1 MYKKIYLQLT
11 LSLLIVL
18 IIIIT
23 YLAYFKS
30 DDRITVIEKN
40 DKTILKDTSE
50 NLISD
55 LFYKSE
61 DKDGNKYEIKSKTG
75 IISQKRA
82 NLISMNDVS
91 ATVFLNDGGKI
102 FVVSDSA
109 NYDSNNNDTLFKG
122 SVKMN
127 YNDHTIKSN
136 YIDLSFKENK
146 AIIYENINYN
156 SNLSKLEADKIIVD
170 FLEMKVRILMDNT
183 NDKVLVK
190 TILKNGNN

>member
-18 IIIIT
+18 IITIT
-23 YLAYFKS
+23 YLVYFKT
-30 DDRITVIEKN
+30 DDKITSIEKN
-40 DKTILKDTSE
+40 DKTILKGTSE

-61 DKDGNKYEIKSKTG
+61 DKDGNKYEIKSKNG

-102 FVVSDSA
+102 LIISDSA
-109 NYDSNNNDTLFKG
+109 NYDNNNNDTLFKG

-136 YIDLSFKENK
+136 YIDLSFEENK

-170 FLEMKVRILMDNT
+170 FLEMKVKILMDDT

>member
-11 LSLLIVL
+11 LGLLIVL
-18 IIIIT
+18 IITIT
-23 YLAYFKS
+23 YLIYFKS
-30 DDRITVIEKN
+30 DNKITVIEEK
-40 DKTILKDTSE
+40 DKTILKDASE

-61 DKDGNKYEIKSKTG
+61 DKDGNKYEIKSKNG

-102 FVVSDSA
+102 FIVSDLA

-136 YIDLSFKENK
+136 YIDLSFEENK

-170 FLEMKVRILMDNT
+170 FLEMKVKILMDDT

>member
-11 LSLLIVL
+11 LGLLIVL
-18 IIIIT
+18 IITIT
-23 YLAYFKS
+23 YLIYFKS
-30 DDRITVIEKN
+30 DNKITVIEEK
-40 DKTILKDTSE
+40 DKTILKDASE

-61 DKDGNKYEIKSKTG
+61 DKDGNKYEIKSKNG

-102 FVVSDSA
+102 LIISDSA
-109 NYDSNNNDTLFKG
+109 NYDNNNNDTLFKG

-136 YIDLSFKENK
+136 YIDLSFEENK

-170 FLEMKVRILMDNT
+170 FLEMKVKILMDDT

>member
-18 IIIIT
+18 IITIT
-23 YLAYFKS
+23 YLVYFKT
-30 DDRITVIEKN
+30 DDKITLIEKN
-40 DKTILKDTSE
+40 DKTISNDTSE

-61 DKDGNKYEIKSKTG
+61 DKDGNKYEIKSKNG

-102 FVVSDSA
+102 FIVSDLA

-127 YNDHTIKSN
+127 YNEHTIKSN
-136 YIDLSFKENK
+136 YIDLSFEENK

-170 FLEMKVRILMDNT
+170 FLKMKVKIFMDNI

>member
-18 IIIIT
+18 IITIT
-23 YLAYFKS
+23 YLVYFKT
-30 DDRITVIEKN
+30 DDKITFIEKN
-40 DKTILKDTSE
+40 DKTILNDTSE

-61 DKDGNKYEIKSKTG
+61 DKDGNKYEIKSKNG

-102 FVVSDSA
+102 FIVSDLA

-127 YNDHTIKSN
+127 YNEHTIKSN
-136 YIDLSFKENK
+136 YIDLSFEENK

-156 SNLSKLEADKIIVD
+156 SDLSKLEADKIIVD
-170 FLEMKVRILMDNT
+170 FLEMKVKILMDDT

>member
-18 IIIIT
+18 IITIT
-23 YLAYFKS
+23 YLVYFKT
-30 DDRITVIEKN
+30 DDKITSIEKN

-61 DKDGNKYEIKSKTG
+61 DKDGNKYEIKSKNG

-102 FVVSDSA
+102 FIVSDLA

-127 YNDHTIKSN
+127 YNEHTIKSN
-136 YIDLSFKENK
+136 YIDLSFEENK

-170 FLEMKVRILMDNT
+170 FLEMKVKILMDDT

>member
-18 IIIIT
+18 IITIT
-23 YLAYFKS
+23 YLVYFKS
-30 DDRITVIEKN
+30 DDKITVIENN
-40 DKTILKDTSE
+40 DKTILNDASE

-61 DKDGNKYEIKSKTG
+61 DKDGNKYEIKSKNG

-102 FVVSDSA
+102 LIISDSA
-109 NYDSNNNDTLFKG
+109 NYDNNNNDTLFKG

-136 YIDLSFKENK
+136 YIDLSFEENK

-170 FLEMKVRILMDNT
+170 FLEMKVKILMDDT

>member
-18 IIIIT
+18 IITIT
-23 YLAYFKS
+23 YLVYFKS
-30 DDRITVIEKN
+30 NDKITVIEKN
-40 DKTILKDTSE
+40 DKTILNDASE

-61 DKDGNKYEIKSKTG
+61 DKDGNKYEIKSKNG

-102 FVVSDSA
+102 LIISDSA
-109 NYDSNNNDTLFKG
+109 NYDNNNNDTLFKG

-136 YIDLSFKENK
+136 YIDLSFEENK

-170 FLEMKVRILMDNT
+170 FLEMKVKILMDDT

>member
-18 IIIIT
+18 IITIT
-23 YLAYFKS
+23 YLIYFKS
-30 DDRITVIEKN
+30 DNKITVIEEK
-40 DKTILKDTSE
+40 DKTILKDASE

-61 DKDGNKYEIKSKTG
+61 DKDGNKYEIKSKNG

-102 FVVSDSA
+102 LIISDSA
-109 NYDSNNNDTLFKG
+109 NYDNNNNDTLFKG

-127 YNDHTIKSN
+127 YNEHTIKSN
-136 YIDLSFKENK
+136 YIDLSFEENK

-170 FLEMKVRILMDNT
+170 FLEMKVKILMDDT

>member
-1 MYKKIYLQLT
+1 MYKKIYLQLI
-11 LSLLIVL
+11 LSLLILL
-18 IIIIT
+18 IILFT
-23 YLAYFKS
+23 YFTYFIS
-30 DDRITVIEKN
+30 DNEINVVEKKDN
-40 DKTILKDTSE
+40 KILKDIPE

-55 LFYKSE
+55 LLYQSE
-61 DKDGNKYEIKSKTG
+61 DKDGNKYEIKSKDG
-75 IISQKRA
+75 SIKERPNRI
-82 NLISMNDVS
+82 LMNNVT

-102 FVVSDSA
+102 LIISNSA
-109 NYDSNNNDTLFKG
+109 IYNSNNNDTLFEG

-136 YIDLSFKENK
+136 YIDLSFEENR

-156 SNLSKLEADKIIVD
+156 SNLSKLKADKIIVD
-170 FLEMKVRILMDNT
+170 FVEKKVKILMNNT

>member
-18 IIIIT
+18 IITIT
-23 YLAYFKS
+23 YLVYFKS
-30 DDRITVIEKN
+30 DDKITVIEKSN
-40 DKTILKDTSE
+40 KTISKDTSE

-61 DKDGNKYEIKSKTG
+61 DKDGNKYEIKSKNG

-102 FVVSDSA
+102 FIVSDLA

-127 YNDHTIKSN
+127 YNEHTIKSN
-136 YIDLSFKENK
+136 YIDLSFEENK

-170 FLEMKVRILMDNT
+170 FLKMKVKIFMDNT

>member
-30 DDRITVIEKN
+30 DDKITVIKKN
-40 DKTILKDTSE
+40 DKTILKDISE

-61 DKDGNKYEIKSKTG
+61 DRDGNKYEIKSKTG

>member
-30 DDRITVIEKN
+30 DDKITVIEKN

-109 NYDSNNNDTLFKG
+109 DYDSNNNDTLFKG

-170 FLEMKVRILMDNT
+170 FLEMKVKILMDNT

>member
-18 IIIIT
+18 IITIT
-23 YLAYFKS
+23 YLVYFKS
-30 DDRITVIEKN
+30 DDKITVNEKN
-40 DKTILKDTSE
+40 DKTILKDASE

-61 DKDGNKYEIKSKTG
+61 DKDGNKYEIKSKNG
-75 IISQKRA
+75 VISQKRA

-102 FVVSDSA
+102 FIVSDLA

-127 YNDHTIKSN
+127 YNEHTIKSN
-136 YIDLSFKENK
+136 YIDLSFEENK

-170 FLEMKVRILMDNT
+170 FLKMKVKIFMDNT

>member
-18 IIIIT
+18 IITIT
-23 YLAYFKS
+23 YLVYFKT
-30 DDRITVIEKN
+30 DDKITSIEKN

-61 DKDGNKYEIKSKTG
+61 DKDGNKYEIKSKSG

-102 FVVSDSA
+102 FIVSDSA
-109 NYDSNNNDTLFKG
+109 SYDSNNNDTLFKG

-136 YIDLSFKENK
+136 YIDLSFEENR

-156 SNLSKLEADKIIVD
+156 SNLSKLKADKIIVD
-170 FLEMKVRILMDNT
+170 FVEKKVKILMNNT

>member
-18 IIIIT
+18 IITIT
-23 YLAYFKS
+23 YLIYFKS
-30 DDRITVIEKN
+30 DNKITVIEEK
-40 DKTILKDTSE
+40 DKTILKDASE

-61 DKDGNKYEIKSKTG
+61 DKDGNKYEIKSKNG

-102 FVVSDSA
+102 LIISDSA
-109 NYDSNNNDTLFKG
+109 NYDNNNNDTLFKG

-127 YNDHTIKSN
+127 YNEHTIKSN
-136 YIDLSFKENK
+136 YIDLSFEENK

-170 FLEMKVRILMDNT
+170 FLKMKVKIFMDNT

>member
-11 LSLLIVL
+11 LSLLIIL
-18 IIIIT
+18 IITIT
-23 YLAYFKS
+23 YLVYFKT
-30 DDRITVIEKN
+30 DDKITSIEKN

-61 DKDGNKYEIKSKTG
+61 DKDGNKYEIKSKNG

-102 FVVSDSA
+102 FIVSDLA

-127 YNDHTIKSN
+127 YNEHTIKSN
-136 YIDLSFKENK
+136 YIDLSFEENK

-170 FLEMKVRILMDNT
+170 FLEMKVKILMNDT

>member
-1 MYKKIYLQLT
+1 MYKKIYLQLI

-30 DDRITVIEKN
+30 DDKITVIKKN
-40 DKTILKDTSE
+40 DKTILKDISE

-61 DKDGNKYEIKSKTG
+61 DRDGNKYEIKSKTG

-170 FLEMKVRILMDNT
+170 FLEMKVKILMDNT

>member
-18 IIIIT
+18 IITIT
-23 YLAYFKS
+23 YLVYFKT
-30 DDRITVIEKN
+30 DDKITSIEKN

-61 DKDGNKYEIKSKTG
+61 DKDGNKYEIKSKSG

-102 FVVSDSA
+102 FIVSDSA

-127 YNDHTIKSN
+127 YNEHTIKSN
-136 YIDLSFKENK
+136 YIDLSFEENK

-170 FLEMKVRILMDNT
+170 FLEMKVKILMDDT

>member
-18 IIIIT
+18 IITIT
-23 YLAYFKS
+23 YLVYFKS
-30 DDRITVIEKN
+30 DDKITVIENN
-40 DKTILKDTSE
+40 DKTILNDASE

-61 DKDGNKYEIKSKTG
+61 DKDGNKYEIKSKNG

-102 FVVSDSA
+102 FIVSDLA

-127 YNDHTIKSN
+127 YNEHTIKSN
-136 YIDLSFKENK
+136 YIDLSFEENK

-170 FLEMKVRILMDNT
+170 FLEMKVKILMDDT

>member
-18 IIIIT
+18 IITIT
-23 YLAYFKS
+23 YLVYFKS
-30 DDRITVIEKN
+30 DDKITVIEKN
-40 DKTILKDTSE
+40 DKTILNDASE

-61 DKDGNKYEIKSKTG
+61 DKDGNKYEIKSKNG

-102 FVVSDSA
+102 FIVSDSA

-136 YIDLSFKENK
+136 YIDLSFEENK

-170 FLEMKVRILMDNT
+170 FLEMKVKILMDDT

>member
-18 IIIIT
+18 IITIT
-23 YLAYFKS
+23 YLVYFKT
-30 DDRITVIEKN
+30 DDKITSIEKN

-61 DKDGNKYEIKSKTG
+61 DKDGNKYEIKSKSG

-102 FVVSDSA
+102 LIISDSA
-109 NYDSNNNDTLFKG
+109 NYDNNNNDTLFKG

-127 YNDHTIKSN
+127 YNEHTIKSN
-136 YIDLSFKENK
+136 YIDLSFEENK

-170 FLEMKVRILMDNT
+170 FLEMKVKILMDDT

>member
-18 IIIIT
+18 IITIT
-23 YLAYFKS
+23 YLIYFKS
-30 DDRITVIEKN
+30 DNKITVIEEK
-40 DKTILKDTSE
+40 DKTILKDASE

-61 DKDGNKYEIKSKTG
+61 DKDGNKYEIKSKNG
-75 IISQKRA
+75 VISQKRA

-102 FVVSDSA
+102 FIVSDLA

-127 YNDHTIKSN
+127 YNEHTIKSN
-136 YIDLSFKENK
+136 YIDLSFEENK

-170 FLEMKVRILMDNT
+170 FLKMKVKIFMDNT

>member
-11 LSLLIVL
+11 LGLLIIL
-18 IIIIT
+18 IITIT
-23 YLAYFKS
+23 YLVYFKS
-30 DDRITVIEKN
+30 DDKITVIENN
-40 DKTILKDTSE
+40 DKTILNDASE

-61 DKDGNKYEIKSKTG
+61 DKDGNKYEIKSKNG

-102 FVVSDSA
+102 FIVSDSA

-136 YIDLSFKENK
+136 YIDLSFEENK

-170 FLEMKVRILMDNT
+170 FLKMKVKIFMDNT

>member
-11 LSLLIVL
+11 LGLLIVL
-18 IIIIT
+18 IITIT
-23 YLAYFKS
+23 YLIYFKS
-30 DDRITVIEKN
+30 DNKITVIEEK
-40 DKTILKDTSE
+40 DKTILKDASE

-61 DKDGNKYEIKSKTG
+61 DKDGNKYEIKSKNG

-102 FVVSDSA
+102 FIVSDSA

-136 YIDLSFKENK
+136 YIDLSFEENK

-170 FLEMKVRILMDNT
+170 FLEMKVKILMDDT

>member
-18 IIIIT
+18 IITIT
-23 YLAYFKS
+23 YLVYFKT
-30 DDRITVIEKN
+30 DDKITSIEKN

-61 DKDGNKYEIKSKTG
+61 DKDGNKYEIKSKSG

-102 FVVSDSA
+102 FIVSDLA

-127 YNDHTIKSN
+127 YNEHTIKSN
-136 YIDLSFKENK
+136 YIDLSFEENK

-170 FLEMKVRILMDNT
+170 FLEMKVKILMDDT

>member
-18 IIIIT
+18 IITIT
-23 YLAYFKS
+23 YLIYFKS
-30 DDRITVIEKN
+30 DNKITVIEEK
-40 DKTILKDTSE
+40 DKTILKDASE

-61 DKDGNKYEIKSKTG
+61 DKDGNKYEIKSKSG

-102 FVVSDSA
+102 LIISDSA
-109 NYDSNNNDTLFKG
+109 NYDNNNNDTLFKG

-136 YIDLSFKENK
+136 YIDLSFEENK

-170 FLEMKVRILMDNT
+170 FLEMKVKILMDDT

>member
-18 IIIIT
+18 IITIT
-23 YLAYFKS
+23 YLIYFKS
-30 DDRITVIEKN
+30 DNKITVIEEK
-40 DKTILKDTSE
+40 DKTILKDASE

-61 DKDGNKYEIKSKTG
+61 DKDGNKYEIKSKNG

-102 FVVSDSA
+102 FIVSDLA

-127 YNDHTIKSN
+127 YNEHTIKSN
-136 YIDLSFKENK
+136 YIDLSFEENK

-170 FLEMKVRILMDNT
+170 FLEMKVKILMDDT

>member
-18 IIIIT
+18 IITIT
-23 YLAYFKS
+23 YLVYFKT
-30 DDRITVIEKN
+30 DDKITSIEKN

-61 DKDGNKYEIKSKTG
+61 DKDGNKYEIKSKSG

-102 FVVSDSA
+102 FIVSDLA

-136 YIDLSFKENK
+136 YIDLSFEENK

-170 FLEMKVRILMDNT
+170 FLEMKVKILMDDT

>member
-11 LSLLIVL
+11 LSLLIIL
-18 IIIIT
+18 IITIT
-23 YLAYFKS
+23 YLVYFKT
-30 DDRITVIEKN
+30 DDKITSIEKN

-61 DKDGNKYEIKSKTG
+61 DKDGNKYEIKSKSG

-102 FVVSDSA
+102 IIVSDLA

-127 YNDHTIKSN
+127 YNEHTIKSN
-136 YIDLSFKENK
+136 YIDLSFEENK

-170 FLEMKVRILMDNT
+170 FLEMKVKILMDDT

>member
-18 IIIIT
+18 IITIT
-23 YLAYFKS
+23 YLVYFKT
-30 DDRITVIEKN
+30 DDKITSIEKN

-61 DKDGNKYEIKSKTG
+61 DKDGNKYEIKSKNG

-102 FVVSDSA
+102 FIVSDSA

-127 YNDHTIKSN
+127 YNEHTIKSN
-136 YIDLSFKENK
+136 YIDLSFEENK

-170 FLEMKVRILMDNT
+170 FLEMKVKILMDDT

>member
-18 IIIIT
+18 IITIT
-23 YLAYFKS
+23 YLVYFKT
-30 DDRITVIEKN
+30 DDKITFIEKN
-40 DKTILKDTSE
+40 DKTILNDTSE

-61 DKDGNKYEIKSKTG
+61 DKDGNKYEIKSKSG

-102 FVVSDSA
+102 LIISDSA
-109 NYDSNNNDTLFKG
+109 NYDNNNNDTLFKG

-127 YNDHTIKSN
+127 YNEHTIKSN
-136 YIDLSFKENK
+136 YIDLSFEENK

-170 FLEMKVRILMDNT
+170 FLEMKVKILMDDT

-190 TILKNGNN
+190 TILKNGDN

>member
-18 IIIIT
+18 IITIT
-23 YLAYFKS
+23 YLVYFKT
-30 DDRITVIEKN
+30 DDKITSIEKN

-61 DKDGNKYEIKSKTG
+61 DKDGNKYEIKSKNG
-75 IISQKRA
+75 IINQKRA

-102 FVVSDSA
+102 FIVSDLA

-127 YNDHTIKSN
+127 YNEHTIKSN
-136 YIDLSFKENK
+136 YIDLSFEENK

-170 FLEMKVRILMDNT
+170 FLKMKVKIFMDNI